1 MTLLLKILLNST
13 LGGRGG
19 LGLYQI
25 LFLGLQ
31 SPLSVLSIPSTHCIG
46 GDVVGEGKSDV
57 VGDGNGDQVGD
68 GDVVWRW

>member
-46 GDVVGEGKSDV
+46 GDVA
-57 VGDGNGDQVGD
+57 GDGNGDQVGD

>member
-25 LFLGLQ
+25 IFLGLQ
-31 SPLSVLSIPSTHCIG
+31 SLLSVLLIPSTHWIG
-46 GDVVGEGKSDV
+46 GDV
-57 VGDGNGDQVGD
+57 VGDGNGDQVGG
-68 GDVVWRW
+68 GDVGWRW

>member
-25 LFLGLQ
+25 LFFLGLQ
-31 SPLSVLSIPSTHCIG
+31 SLLSVLSIPSTHCIG
-46 GDVVGEGKSDV
+46 GDVVG
-57 VGDGNGDQVGD
+57 DGNGDQVGG
-68 GDVVWRW
+68 GDCV

>member
-31 SPLSVLSIPSTHCIG
+31 SLLSVLSIPSTHCIG
-46 GDVVGEGKSDV
+46 GDVVGD
-57 VGDGNGDQVGD
+57 GDGDQVGNGDQVGGG
-68 GDVVWRW
+68 GDCV

>member
-25 LFLGLQ
+25 IFLGLQ
-31 SPLSVLSIPSTHCIG
+31 SLLSVLSIPSTHCIG
-46 GDVVGEGKSDV
+46 GDVG
-57 VGDGNGDQVGD
+57 GDGDQVGG
-68 GDVVWRW
+68 GDVVWRWW